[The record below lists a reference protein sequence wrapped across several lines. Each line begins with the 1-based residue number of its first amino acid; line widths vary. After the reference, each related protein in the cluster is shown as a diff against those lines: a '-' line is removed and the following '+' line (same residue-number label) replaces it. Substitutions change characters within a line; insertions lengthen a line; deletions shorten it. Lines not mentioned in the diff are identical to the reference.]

1 MSRISALIVAR
12 NEAERLPDLLASLEP
27 ADEIVVVLDRSTDSS
42 LAIAWKRAHRVIEGA
57 WATEGERRN
66 AGLEACSGDWVLE
79 VEPDERVPAELW
91 PEIRRV
97 AETSTHA
104 WHRLR
109 IDNHVGDRLIRRG
122 WVGRMGAAEK
132 PVLSRQGAKRWRAGG
147 RSAGAEWGGA
157 EGPPILVAGLH
168 RVVDQDV
175 SGLLRR
181 LDRETDAEAADRLAA
196 GRTGTLPGA
205 LAGSLRGSFGSYFR
219 HGGWREGGW
228 GVLLAVCAGMV
239 PVLSH
244 LKARLEPERYGNP
257 DA

>member
-12 NEAERLPDLLASLEP
+12 NEAERLPGLLASLEP
-27 ADEIVVVLDRSTDSS
+27 ADEIVVVLDRSTDAS

-66 AGLEACSGDWVLE
+66 AGLAACTGDWVLE
-79 VEPDERVPAELW
+79 VEPDEIVPPALW

-97 AETSTHA
+97 AQSSPHA

-109 IDNHVGDRLIRRG
+109 IDNHLGDRLIRRG
-122 WVGRMGAAEK
+122 WTGRLGAAEK
-132 PVLSRQGAKRWRAGG
+132 PVLSRRGAKRWRERTEAE
-147 RSAGAEWGGA
+147 AEWEGS
-157 EGPPILVAGLH
+157 EGPPILAAGLH
-168 RVVDQDV
+168 RVVDTDV

-196 GRTGTLPGA
+196 GRPGTLPGA
-205 LAGSLRGSFGSYFR
+205 LVGAVRGSFGSFFR

-228 GVLLAVCAGMV
+228 GVLLAVLAGMV

-244 LKARLEPERYGNP
+244 LKARLEPERHRNE